1 MAVIDWRGDP
11 FKIKSISRFKVD
23 LVASF
28 AGTGW
33 AAAVQVACIPLY
45 IKFLGIEAYGL
56 IGFYLMLQSMLQV
69 LDLGLSPTMNRE
81 MARYSIQPE
90 KSAEARDL
98 VRTLEV
104 GYWLIGIAIGAV
116 IVTAA
121 PAIAKHWIKSGSFP
135 VHDVQVAVMLM
146 GVLSVFQWPTSFYQG
161 GLIGL
166 GQQVRYNGLA
176 VFFTTVSNGGAIA
189 LLWHFAPTIQMFFLW
204 LVVVNA
210 CKAVVLANILWTSL
224 PSAGRSPRF
233 DFSRVRAIRGFA
245 AGMSGITLT
254 SLLLTQIDKL
264 LVSKLLS
271 LKTLGYYTLAWT
283 VASGFSL
290 ISGALF
296 NVIFPRLSAQVAKG
310 DEQGIRISYHRG
322 SQLMA
327 VIITPVA
334 AVLCFFSFDLLRLWT
349 RSTSTASATAP
360 ILRVLVIG
368 SALNALLFLPYAL
381 QLAFGWTRLTLVMG
395 LVSVAVV
402 VPMLFPMTKY
412 FGAVGAAAVWAGL
425 NIANMLVAVPIMH
438 RRLLR
443 REVWGYFGDI
453 ALPLISVVAVAAL
466 GRMMVN
472 HPSSPF
478 ATIAVLSSLW
488 MVSVLM
494 AVLAAPRI
502 RSWALGALAEFGLR
516 RWSTFP

>member
-1 MAVIDWRGDP
+1 VAVIDWRGDP

-121 PAIAKHWIKSGSFP
+121 PASAKHWIKSGSFP

-176 VFFTTVSNGGAIA
+176 VFFYHGFKRRRDSSVMAFCSHYSN
-189 LLWHFAPTIQMFFLW
+189 
-204 LVVVNA
+204 V
-210 CKAVVLANILWTSL
+210 
-224 PSAGRSPRF
+224 
-233 DFSRVRAIRGFA
+233 
-245 AGMSGITLT
+245 
-254 SLLLTQIDKL
+254 
-264 LVSKLLS
+264 
-271 LKTLGYYTLAWT
+271 
-283 VASGFSL
+283 
-290 ISGALF
+290 
-296 NVIFPRLSAQVAKG
+296 
-310 DEQGIRISYHRG
+310 
-322 SQLMA
+322 
-327 VIITPVA
+327 
-334 AVLCFFSFDLLRLWT
+334 
-349 RSTSTASATAP
+349 
-360 ILRVLVIG
+360 
-368 SALNALLFLPYAL
+368 
-381 QLAFGWTRLTLVMG
+381 
-395 LVSVAVV
+395 
-402 VPMLFPMTKY
+402 
-412 FGAVGAAAVWAGL
+412 
-425 NIANMLVAVPIMH
+425 
-438 RRLLR
+438 
-443 REVWGYFGDI
+443 
-453 ALPLISVVAVAAL
+453 LPLACGSKCL
-466 GRMMVN
+466 QGSC
-472 HPSSPF
+472 P
-478 ATIAVLSSLW
+478 
-488 MVSVLM
+488 
-494 AVLAAPRI
+494 
-502 RSWALGALAEFGLR
+502 G
-516 RWSTFP
+516 